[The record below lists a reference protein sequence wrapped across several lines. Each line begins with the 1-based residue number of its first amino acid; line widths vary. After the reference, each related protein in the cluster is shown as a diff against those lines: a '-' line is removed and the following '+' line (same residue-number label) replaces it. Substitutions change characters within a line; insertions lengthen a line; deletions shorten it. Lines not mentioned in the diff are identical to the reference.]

1 MMIQNEVAGELRQYI
16 AVIKTRKWTIVV
28 VTVMAIVLALSL
40 SSRQTPLYVAEA
52 RLLLTPNPA
61 AGYYP
66 TAENETATIASVA
79 VAELVIRELHL
90 DIQPSELLGGVQTEQ
105 ASPTSELINI
115 TFTSADPAFARDAAN
130 AFASNY
136 IEFRR
141 RQTIAGLESERRTLL
156 NQLAIE
162 QQELTRVNEKIER
175 ARARGDLSRA
185 TDLETDRGFIITR
198 IQLTQQQIN
207 ALVTTPGNVGIG
219 EITRPAVA
227 PQSPSSPNHTSNA
240 ILGLLAGL
248 IAGMALAFVQERLD
262 DRFRGRP
269 DVESALETPVLATVP
284 KFPHKR
290 GRELSLTID
299 PAGIVSEAYRNLR
312 TGVQFIASQREIQS
326 FLVTSPSAHEGKT
339 STVANLG
346 IAMSQI
352 GRRVALVSGDLRRPQ
367 LEKYF
372 HAESEV
378 GLSAWLLGE
387 EDVLEQIILEHPDI
401 PNLSL
406 ITSGRIPSNPAELL
420 TSPRLPE
427 LRSRLEE
434 SYDIVLFDSP
444 PVLPVADAV
453 IIASSIGAAIL
464 IIDAASTKRSAAIHA
479 KEQIERVGAVL
490 VGTVLNA
497 FDPSSTPYY
506 YEPYYYSRYY
516 SSTTEGDRTDARSST
531 VDLAAREDRPAV
543 R

>member
-1 MMIQNEVAGELRQYI
+1 MIQNEAATELRQYI
-16 AVIKTRKWTIVV
+16 AVIKTRKWTIVI
-28 VTVMAIVLALSL
+28 VTIMAIVLALTL
-40 SSRQTPLYVAEA
+40 SSRQTPLYVARA
-52 RLLLTPNPA
+52 QLLLTPNPA

-79 VAELVIRELHL
+79 VAELVIRELNL
-90 DIQPSELLGGVQTEQ
+90 DTTPSEMLGGLQTEQ
-105 ASPTSELINI
+105 ASPTSELINL

-141 RQTIAGLESERRTLL
+141 RQTIAGLESQRRTLL
-156 NQLAIE
+156 DQLAIE
-162 QQELTRVNEKIER
+162 EQQLARVNEKIQR
-175 ARARGDLSRA
+175 ARLRGDLSRA
-185 TDLETDRGFIITR
+185 TALETDRGFIITR
-198 IQLTQQQIN
+198 IQLTQQEVN

-227 PQSPSSPNHTSNA
+227 PLSPSSPNHTSNG
-240 ILGLLAGL
+240 ILGFLAGS
-248 IAGMALAFVQERLD
+248 IAGMALAFLQERLD

-269 DVESALETPVLATVP
+269 DVERALETPVLATVP

-290 GRELSLTID
+290 GRELSITID

-312 TGVQFIASQREIQS
+312 TGVQFLASQREIQS

-346 IAMSQI
+346 IAISQI
-352 GRRVALVSGDLRRPQ
+352 GQRVALVSGDLRRPQ

-372 HAESEV
+372 HAESDV
-378 GLSAWLLGE
+378 GLSTWLLGE
-387 EDVLEQIILEHPDI
+387 EDVLEKIILEHPDI

-434 SYDIVLFDSP
+434 SYDVVLFDSP

-453 IIASSIGAAIL
+453 IIASSVGAAIL
-464 IIDAASTKRSAAIHA
+464 VIDAASTRRSAAIHA
-479 KEQIERVGAVL
+479 KEQIERVGGLL

-516 SSTTEGDRTDARSST
+516 SSNVDDSRSDGSNST
-531 VDLAAREDRPAV
+531 VELAAREDRPAV

>member
-1 MMIQNEVAGELRQYI
+1 MIQNESASELRQYI
-16 AVIKTRKWTIVV
+16 AVVKTRKWTIVI
-28 VTVMAIVLALSL
+28 VTLMTIVLALSL

-52 RLLLTPNPA
+52 QLLLTPNPA

-66 TAENETATIASVA
+66 DAENETATIAGVA
-79 VAELVIRELHL
+79 VAELVIRDLNL
-90 DIQPSELLGGVQTEQ
+90 DTRPSELLGGLRTEQ

-115 TFTSADPAFARDAAN
+115 TYTSADPAFARDAAN

-136 IEFRR
+136 IELRR
-141 RQTIAGLESERRTLL
+141 RQTLAGLESQRRTLQ

-162 QQELTRVNEKIER
+162 QQELAQVNAKIQNARV
-175 ARARGDLSRA
+175 RGDLSRA
-185 TDLETDRGFIITR
+185 TALETDRGFIITR

-207 ALVTTPGNVGIG
+207 SLVTTPSNVGIG

-227 PQSPSSPNHTSNA
+227 PSSPSSPNHTANG
-240 ILGLLAGL
+240 ILGFLAGS
-248 IAGMALAFVQERLD
+248 IAGLALAFVQERLD

-269 DVESALETPVLATVP
+269 DVERALETPVLATVP

-290 GRELSLTID
+290 GRELSITID

-312 TGVQFIASQREIQS
+312 TGVQFLASQREIQS
-326 FLVTSPSAHEGKT
+326 VLVTSPSAHEGKT

-346 IAMSQI
+346 IAISQV

-372 HAESEV
+372 HAESDV
-378 GLSAWLLGE
+378 GLSTWLLGE
-387 EDVLEQIILEHPDI
+387 EDRLEHIILEHPDI

-434 SYDIVLFDSP
+434 SFDMVLFDSP

-453 IIASSIGAAIL
+453 IIASSVGAAIL
-464 IIDAASTKRSAAIHA
+464 IIDAASTRRSAAIHA

-516 SSTTEGDRTDARSST
+516 SSNVEGGRSDGNSST

>member
-1 MMIQNEVAGELRQYI
+1 MIQDQTATDLRQYI
-16 AVIKTRKWTIVV
+16 AVIKTRKWTIAV
-28 VTVMAIVLALSL
+28 VTAMAILLSL
-40 SSRQTPLYVAEA
+40 AMSSRQTPLYVASA

-66 TAENETATIASVA
+66 TAENEIATIASVA
-79 VAELVIRELHL
+79 VAELVVSELHL
-90 DIQPSELLGGVQTEQ
+90 DTTPSELLGGLGTVQESSTSQ
-105 ASPTSELINI
+105 LITITYTSPDPEL
-115 TFTSADPAFARDAAN
+115 ARDVAN
-130 AFASNY
+130 GFASNY
-136 IEFRR
+136 IEYRR
-141 RQTIAGLESERRTLL
+141 RQTLESLQSERRTLEDR
-156 NQLAIE
+156 LAIDR
-162 QQELTRVNEKIER
+162 QNLTQVVEKIER

-185 TDLETDRGFIITR
+185 TALETERGFIITR
-198 IQLTQQQIN
+198 IQLAQQQLDEII
-207 ALVTTPGNVGIG
+207 TTPANVGIG

-227 PQSPSSPNHTSNA
+227 PQSPSSPNHTSNG

-248 IAGMALAFVQERLD
+248 AVGAAIAFLQERLD

-269 DVESALETPVLATVP
+269 DVERALETPVLATVP

-290 GRELSLTID
+290 GRELSITID

-346 IAMSQI
+346 IAISQI
-352 GRRVALVSGDLRRPQ
+352 GHRIVLVSGDLRRPQ

-372 HAESEV
+372 HAESDV
-378 GLSAWLLGE
+378 GLTNWLLGE
-387 EDVLEQIILEHPDI
+387 EDVLERIILEHPDI

-427 LRSRLEE
+427 LRSRLED
-434 SYDIVLFDSP
+434 SYDIILFDSP

-453 IIASSIGAAIL
+453 IIASTVGAAIL
-464 IIDAASTKRSAAIHA
+464 IIDAASTRRSAAIHA
-479 KEQIERVGAVL
+479 KEQIERVGGLL

-516 SSTTEGDRTDARSST
+516 TSNTEPDRSDGNNPL

>member
-1 MMIQNEVAGELRQYI
+1 MIQDQTATDLRQYI

-28 VTVMAIVLALSL
+28 VTAMAILLSL
-40 SSRQTPLYVAEA
+40 AMSSRQTPLYIASA

-79 VAELVIRELHL
+79 VAELVVSELHL
-90 DIQPSELLGGVQTEQ
+90 DTTPSALLGGLGTVQE
-105 ASPTSELINI
+105 SDTSQLINI
-115 TFTSADPAFARDAAN
+115 TYTSPDPELARDVAN
-130 AFASNY
+130 GFASNY
-136 IEFRR
+136 IEYRR
-141 RQTIAGLESERRTLL
+141 RQTLESLQSERRTIEAR
-156 NQLAIE
+156 LAIDR
-162 QQELTRVNEKIER
+162 QNLAQVVEKIER

-185 TDLETDRGFIITR
+185 TALETERGFIITR
-198 IQLTQQQIN
+198 IQLAQQQLDEII
-207 ALVTTPGNVGIG
+207 TTPANVGIG

-227 PQSPSSPNHTSNA
+227 PQTPSSPNHTSNG

-248 IAGMALAFVQERLD
+248 AVGAAIAFLQERLD

-269 DVESALETPVLATVP
+269 DVERALETPVLATVP

-290 GRELSLTID
+290 GRELSITID

-346 IAMSQI
+346 IAISQI
-352 GRRVALVSGDLRRPQ
+352 GHRIALVSGDLRRPQ

-378 GLSAWLLGE
+378 GLTNWLLGE

-427 LRSRLEE
+427 LRSRLED
-434 SYDIVLFDSP
+434 SYDIILFDSP

-453 IIASSIGAAIL
+453 IIASTVGAAIL
-464 IIDAASTKRSAAIHA
+464 IIDAASTRRSAAIHA
-479 KEQIERVGAVL
+479 KEQIERVGGLL

-516 SSTTEGDRTDARSST
+516 ASNTEPDRSDGNNSM